1 MNLNQKCINYLRC
14 LSADMITTA
23 NSGHPGVA
31 LGATTIM
38 YALFKDHYFYD
49 IKDHNFIARD
59 RLVLSAGHASA
70 LYYAT
75 AYMFNFGLTEK
86 DLKSFRQINS
96 KTPGHPEYGV
106 TNFVETS
113 TGPLGQGVANA
124 VGMAIGQDMVA
135 KRFNAQKCPVIDNYT
150 YCFVGDGCLMEG
162 VAQEALSLAG
172 TLKLNKL
179 ILLYDYNNVTIDG
192 SATLANS
199 ENIAKKFKAMHF
211 NVIKVNNANSYYCV
225 TKAIAKAKRCTQK
238 PSVIIFK
245 TTIGYGTEKAGL
257 NSIHGT
263 PLSVAELNELK
274 LKLNVEN
281 PYNLP
286 DDVKNLALKTI
297 QKNSNLIEKWNNMF
311 AIYQTTNP
319 ELYRQL
325 LSYMEN
331 KTIEVDKLIKNDM
344 LLQSFS
350 GRDANEMILK
360 ELSSKMPRFVGGTAD
375 LAPSTKAYI
384 IGGGDYSS
392 KNPRGKNIHFGVRE
406 HAMGAICN
414 GLTLYLNSPTFCATF
429 LTFSNY
435 MIPPIRMS
443 ALMNLPVMYMFSHD
457 SYKVGED
464 GPTHQSVEQLSMLRS
479 IPNVNVFRPCDIRE
493 LICCYSIALSS
504 KTPSCFILS
513 KQTLQNQ
520 YADFKNIVK
529 GGYIL
534 SGNKGKVL
542 LLATGSEVELAM
554 QVKKIL
560 QTQNIEAVVASF
572 PCVEQFEKQTT
583 KYKNDLLSRA
593 PIKVSIEASNDNI
606 WYKYIGKNGLKISVE
621 NFGKS
626 AKSTDL
632 DVYFGFTPNIVAN
645 KIKKH
650 LKNFE

>member
-1 MNLNQKCINYLRC
+1 MNINQKCINYLRC

-31 LGATTIM
+31 LGATTIL

-49 IKDHNFIARD
+49 IKDHKFIARD
-59 RLVLSAGHASA
+59 RLILSAGHASA

-75 AYMFNFGLTEK
+75 AYMFNFGLTEN
-86 DLKSFRQINS
+86 DLKNFRKLDS

-124 VGMAIGQDMVA
+124 VGMAIGQNMIG
-135 KRFNAQKCPVIDNYT
+135 KRFNAQKCPVVDNYT

-192 SATLANS
+192 NADMANS

-211 NVIKVNNANSYYCV
+211 NVIKVNNGNNYYFV
-225 TKAIAKAKRCTQK
+225 TRAIAKAKKCTTK
-238 PSVIIFK
+238 PTIIIFK
-245 TTIGYGTEKAGL
+245 TTIGYGTDKAGL
-257 NSIHGT
+257 NSIHGKPLT
-263 PLSVAELNELK
+263 PAELNQLK
-274 LKLNVEN
+274 TKLGVAD
-281 PYNLP
+281 PYKLP
-286 DDVKNLALKTI
+286 DDVKKVAQKTI
-297 QKNSNLIEKWNNMF
+297 ERNANLIEKWNNMF

-325 LSYMEN
+325 VAFMDSKKVDVYKLVREELLS
-331 KTIEVDKLIKNDM
+331 
-344 LLQSFS
+344 QSFS
-350 GRDANEMILK
+350 GRDANEIILK
-360 ELSSKMPRFVGGTAD
+360 ELSLKMPRLVGGTAD
-375 LAPSTKAYI
+375 LASSTKAYI
-384 IGGGDYSS
+384 AGAGDYSAT
-392 KNPRGKNIHFGVRE
+392 NPRGKNIHFGIRE

-414 GLTLYLNSPTFCATF
+414 GLTLYLSSPTFCSTF

-443 ALMNLPVMYMFSHD
+443 ALMNIPVMYMFSHD

-464 GPTHQSVEQLSMLRS
+464 GPTHQSVEQLSTLRL

-493 LICCYSIALSS
+493 LLCCYDIALNNDC
-504 KTPSCFILS
+504 PSCFVLS
-513 KQTLQNQ
+513 KQTLTNQN
-520 YADFKNIVK
+520 ADYKDIIK

-534 SGNKGKVL
+534 SGSIGKVL
-542 LLATGSEVELAM
+542 IMATGSEVELAM
-554 QVKKIL
+554 QVKALLAK
-560 QTQNIEAVVASF
+560 QNIETVVASF
-572 PCVEQFEKQTT
+572 PCIEEFERQSN
-583 KYKNDLLSRA
+583 KYKQDLLSRGE
-593 PIKVSIEASNDNI
+593 IKVSLEASNDNI
-606 WYKYIGKNGLKISVE
+606 WYKYLGEKGLKISIE

-626 AKSTDL
+626 ANGSVL
-632 DVYFGFTPNIVAN
+632 DEYFGFTPNQVAN